1 MFTTNKGLFVIASMA
16 LLFVSVVYQYY
27 FIKSLKA
34 EMVKQSNTIA
44 MQSSTIERLKTDALI
59 NQQLALELSKQESEA
74 RSQSD
79 EIIKNI
85 STVEKNSDCYRHN
98 APQSVIE
105 FLQQ

>member
-1 MFTTNKGLFVIASMA
+1 MT
-16 LLFVSVVYQYY
+16 LLLVSVIYQHQH
-27 FIKSLKA
+27 IKSLKV
-34 EMVKQSNTIA
+34 EMAKQSNTIA
-44 MQSSTIERLKTDALI
+44 MQSSTIERLKADALI
-59 NQQLALELSKQESEA
+59 SQRLALELSKQESEA

>member
-1 MFTTNKGLFVIASMA
+1 MFTTNKGLYVIAIMA
-16 LLFVSVVYQYY
+16 LLFVSVVYQYH

-34 EMVKQSNTIA
+34 EMAKQSNTIA
-44 MQSSTIERLKTDALI
+44 MQSRTIERLKADALI